1 MKKLILTFFYLI
13 LFSVPSFA
21 NVRIEVLKVYDGDSI
36 LARIE
41 ENIFRIRLID
51 IDCFEGTL
59 SDRAK
64 WQARKYKMSVDEIV
78 DGGNVAGEILTQM
91 LKDKDVYFAF
101 QGVDKYS
108 RALGTLYVDK
118 VNINKEMLKSPYCKV
133 YNYKKISK

>member
-1 MKKLILTFFYLI
+1 MKKILIF
-13 LFSVPSFA
+13 LFSFLFVAPAFA
-21 NVRIEVLKVYDGDSI
+21 YSKIDVLKVYDGDSI

-51 IDCFEGTL
+51 IDCFEGTA

-64 WQARKYKMSVDEIV
+64 WQARKYKLSVDEIV
-78 DGGNVAGEILTQM
+78 DGGNIAGEILTQT
-91 LKDKDVYFAF
+91 LKDKEVYFEF

-118 VNINKEMLKSPYCKV
+118 VNVNKEMLKNPYCKA
-133 YNYKKISK
+133 YDYKKISK